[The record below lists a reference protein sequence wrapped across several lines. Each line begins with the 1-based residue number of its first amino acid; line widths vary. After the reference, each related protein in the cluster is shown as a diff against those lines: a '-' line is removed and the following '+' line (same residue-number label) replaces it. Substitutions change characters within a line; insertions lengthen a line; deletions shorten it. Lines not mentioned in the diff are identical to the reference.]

1 MSKIQERITEGMD
14 VLQSMMESNV
24 HLDDLE
30 SVVNKLAE
38 MSLYCSHMNDE
49 DRDYYDG
56 VVWHLENESGQSWG
70 V

>member
-1 MSKIQERITEGMD
+1 
-14 VLQSMMESNV
+14 
-24 HLDDLE
+24 
-30 SVVNKLAE
+30 

-56 VVWHLENESGQSWG
+56 VVWHLENESGQLWG